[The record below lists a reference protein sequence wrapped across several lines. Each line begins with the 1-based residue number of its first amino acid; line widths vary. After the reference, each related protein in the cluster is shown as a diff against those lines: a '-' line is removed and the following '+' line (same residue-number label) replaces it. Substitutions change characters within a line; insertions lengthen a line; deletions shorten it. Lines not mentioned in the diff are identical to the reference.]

1 MCDERCTGRAAHSC
15 HAPPWAQVN
24 DFLTRVFETSAA
36 LLPPN
41 ANIDDYI
48 LKDRRYKVTF
58 EAVRGS
64 SLERV

>member
-1 MCDERCTGRAAHSC
+1 
-15 HAPPWAQVN
+15 VN